1 MKQKYNIPKQIVA
14 QIIRN
19 ICNYFPNNEFWIYL
33 FTFVHN
39 YKALIPIFV
48 YQIFKTKLVMKNVM
62 LALSFLIFGCQ
73 ISVAQNN
80 FTADFETFDSTPYY
94 FRFGNNTNV
103 SFYPRWKYSHLISD
117 NPLVNLLNN
126 SSKVL
131 KYSTLDARTYGL
143 KFLFPAPLNLD
154 DIDTLSFDIFQPAN
168 IVGKAVNSTYSST
181 MATTQEIRVKL
192 LTYFNTIQDSRE
204 DAGVVLSFTGAI
216 LPYTTVGQWVKYQ
229 VVVNPSKFAAADL
242 TKLTTGV
249 VGMAILPTYNS
260 GVTLQTEH
268 VCYLDN
274 IRTRQT
280 IVTNSV
286 ASIERS
292 KLKINYANGEIKFN
306 SEIEFKGSLNLYD
319 VKGSLVSNL
328 VKGQIQRGT
337 HSFSPKLSAGV
348 YFVSILVNDRF
359 HNFKIVVQ

>member
-1 MKQKYNIPKQIVA
+1 MP
-14 QIIRN
+14 
-19 ICNYFPNNEFWIYL
+19 FPL
-33 FTFVHN
+33 
-39 YKALIPIFV
+39 
-48 YQIFKTKLVMKNVM
+48 
-62 LALSFLIFGCQ
+62 
-73 ISVAQNN
+73 
-80 FTADFETFDSTPYY
+80 
-94 FRFGNNTNV
+94 TN
-103 SFYPRWKYSHLISD
+103 
-117 NPLVNLLNN
+117 
-126 SSKVL
+126 
-131 KYSTLDARTYGL
+131 
-143 KFLFPAPLNLD
+143 
-154 DIDTLSFDIFQPAN
+154 
-168 IVGKAVNSTYSST
+168 T

-242 TKLTTGV
+242 TKLTIGV

-274 IRTRQT
+274 ILTRQT